1 MALLIVDDSRSNRE
15 LITGLLRIGDCPHV
29 VTASSAEDAFA
40 LLELEPDGTEPTRG
54 SDVPPPAI
62 EIILMDI
69 VMPGV
74 DGVEACRRIKA
85 SERYRDV
92 PVIMVTALE
101 QSTHLREAFLAG
113 ATDYVVHPLDAKVL
127 QSRVNSALAVRKVV
141 EEYRSREREWK
152 EQASR
157 LETRNRR
164 LEEIAGHDALTG
176 VANRRKLEGM
186 LDREWLR
193 NLRSVTPVSLLM
205 IDIDHFKRANDSRGH
220 LFGDR
225 CLRDVAQAL
234 VATVRRAGDLVGR
247 FGGEEFAILLPAIPE
262 EGAITVAEAVR
273 QAVRS
278 MAIDVEGKPLTISV
292 GVATMLPSADA
303 SPFDL
308 LEQADKALYQAKG
321 AGRDCVVAWK
331 PDPAPVPT
339 ESVATTAAESV

>member
-15 LITGLLRIGDCPHV
+15 LITGLLRVGECPFIQ
-29 VTASSAEDAFA
+29 TASTAEEAFEY
-40 LLELEPDGTEPTRG
+40 LGLESDGTEPTRSG
-54 SDVPPPAI
+54 DIAPPAV

-113 ATDYVVHPLDAKVL
+113 ATDYVVHPLDGKIL

-157 LETRNRR
+157 LETRNRK

-176 VANRRKLEGM
+176 VANRRKLEAM

-193 NLRSVTPVSLLM
+193 NLRSLTPVSLLM

-247 FGGEEFAILLPAIPE
+247 FGGEEFAILLPAVPE
-262 EGAITVAEAVR
+262 EGALTVAESVR
-273 QAVRS
+273 QAVQS
-278 MAIDVEGKPLTISV
+278 MSIDVEGKSLTISV
-292 GVATMLPSADA
+292 GVATMLPSSES

-308 LEQADKALYQAKG
+308 LEHADKALYRAKE
-321 AGRDCVVAWK
+321 AGRNRVEVWK
-331 PDPAPVPT
+331 ADPTPVPA
-339 ESVATTAAESV
+339 EAVAG